1 MVMIGR
7 DLSNSCRYKISNDIN
22 IQSSILN
29 FLMNFNTLAAVTYK
43 AAVNNASESG
53 ASLFRRKEFYGQIRS
68 YVHQ

>member
-43 AAVNNASESG
+43 AAVSKSG